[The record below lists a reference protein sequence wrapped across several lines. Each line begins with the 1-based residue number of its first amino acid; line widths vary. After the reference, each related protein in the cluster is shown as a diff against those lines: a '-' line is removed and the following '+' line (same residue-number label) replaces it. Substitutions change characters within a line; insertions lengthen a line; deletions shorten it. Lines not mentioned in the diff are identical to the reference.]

1 MKKWLILLTFAFLMG
16 SNTYAQSGIQF
27 TQGTWKELLT
37 KASKEHKLIFMD
49 AYAEWCGPCKKMSK
63 DVFTQKEAGE
73 FFNAKFVNVKMDME
87 KGEGIGLSSDF
98 GIMAYPTLLFIN
110 GSGEVVHQAV
120 GYHTTDMLI
129 ELGEAALDPNRNIGS
144 ITGRYETGDRS
155 PDLLRNLAM
164 AKYDAMDGS
173 YSKIAEEYLATQ
185 NNWNTDDN
193 MEFIYRMTS
202 DLDSKMA
209 DHLFKNRKAFENKFG
224 EQAISGKIN
233 EMVQNTISG
242 AQTEADLAKVE
253 NLYAKAYPDKAA
265 EMSGRLK
272 MGFYAQREDWGNFAK
287 AANAYYKKYPP
298 KEWEELNEFAWIF
311 YEEVSGKKELKS
323 ALRWAKKSVKID
335 GNYMNTDTVA
345 ALYYKLG
352 KKGKALK
359 NANKAIELAKA
370 TGEDYSSTELLIEK
384 IKGKSWMNFQ

>member
-323 ALRWAKKSVKID
+323 ALRWAKK
-335 GNYMNTDTVA
+335 
-345 ALYYKLG
+345 
-352 KKGKALK
+352 
-359 NANKAIELAKA
+359 
-370 TGEDYSSTELLIEK
+370 
-384 IKGKSWMNFQ
+384 

>member
-384 IKGKSWMNFQ
+384 IKGK

>member
-1 MKKWLILLTFAFLMG
+1 
-16 SNTYAQSGIQF
+16 
-27 TQGTWKELLT
+27 
-37 KASKEHKLIFMD
+37 
-49 AYAEWCGPCKKMSK
+49 
-63 DVFTQKEAGE
+63 
-73 FFNAKFVNVKMDME
+73 
-87 KGEGIGLSSDF
+87 
-98 GIMAYPTLLFIN
+98 
-110 GSGEVVHQAV
+110 
-120 GYHTTDMLI
+120 
-129 ELGEAALDPNRNIGS
+129 
-144 ITGRYETGDRS
+144 
-155 PDLLRNLAM
+155 M

-384 IKGKSWMNFQ
+384 IKGK